1 MLIVT
6 IILVFVSFLSI
17 FSIKLYFKSAFPNG
31 DCTSQEVIGTM
42 PLSEA
47 ITKLTS
53 QEQINCY
60 CRQQGIDSILTDSD
74 LQNYCEA
81 YISSMLDASL
91 FNFTVSS
98 CIVFVNF
105 LLKISIQFLSKYER
119 FQRKTRKRVYMMTK
133 LFIAIFINTAIST
146 LIANFNVVSE
156 QLSMLGTGSKFE
168 DIDREWYNEVGVTI
182 IVTMIV
188 SVFCPH
194 VFQLVFSYP
203 YGVCKKNAVI
213 DFIKANTI

>member
-1 MLIVT
+1 
-6 IILVFVSFLSI
+6 
-17 FSIKLYFKSAFPNG
+17 
-31 DCTSQEVIGTM
+31 
-42 PLSEA
+42 
-47 ITKLTS
+47 
-53 QEQINCY
+53 
-60 CRQQGIDSILTDSD
+60 
-74 LQNYCEA
+74 
-81 YISSMLDASL
+81 
-91 FNFTVSS
+91 
-98 CIVFVNF
+98 
-105 LLKISIQFLSKYER
+105 
-119 FQRKTRKRVYMMTK
+119 MTK